1 MGIATSFEPEKLI
14 VAMLYTETTM
24 ASELQQRLISIFGEM
39 DLLAQPY
46 DFSEISP
53 YYNEEMQGR
62 PKRLLMSFTQC
73 IDPARLAEIKRMT
86 NAIEAEY
93 AVDGNRRI
101 NLDPG
106 CIGCGRLT
114 LATTKNAG
122 HRIPLQD
129 GIYAE
134 LTLFYA
140 RGGWH
145 PFPWT
150 YMDFKTT
157 QVHDFLTQA
166 RKIYMRQRKAY
177 LSNR

>member
-1 MGIATSFEPEKLI
+1 MGTTAQFEREKLI
-14 VAMLYTETTM
+14 LAMLYT
-24 ASELQQRLISIFGEM
+24 SEAEAALLKERLIAEFGTM
-39 DLLAQPY
+39 DVISAPY
-46 DFSEISP
+46 CFSEISP
-53 YYNEEMQGR
+53 YYDREMGGTAQR
-62 PKRLLMSFTQC
+62 ILFSFHEC
-73 IDPARLAEIKRMT
+73 KDPATLAMIKEKT
-86 NAIEAEY
+86 NAIEAKY

-106 CIGCGRLT
+106 LIGCGRLT

-122 HRIPLQD
+122 HRIPLQN

-157 QVHDFLTQA
+157 HVHTFLSES
-166 RKIYMRQRKAY
+166 RKIYMRQRKEW
-177 LSNR
+177 RK

>member
-1 MGIATSFEPEKLI
+1 MGNVTSFEPEKLI
-14 VAMLYTETTM
+14 LAMLYTDDAL
-24 ASELQQRLISIFGEM
+24 ASELQQRLQSCFGAT

-46 DFSEISP
+46 DFGEISP
-53 YYNEEMQGR
+53 YYNEEMQGNPR
-62 PKRLLMSFTQC
+62 RLLMSFADC
-73 IDPARLAEIKRMT
+73 KDPALLAEIKLQT
-86 NAIEAEY
+86 NALEAEY
-93 AVDGNRRI
+93 AINGSRRI

-106 CIGCGRLT
+106 FIGCGRLT

-122 HRIPLQD
+122 HRIPLHS

-150 YMDFKTT
+150 YMDFKTP
-157 QVHDFLTQA
+157 QVHTFLLQA
-166 RKIYMRQRKAY
+166 RKIYMQQRKAY

>member
-14 VAMLYTETTM
+14 IAMLYTDN
-24 ASELQQRLISIFGEM
+24 AIAAELQQRLIAIFGET
-39 DLLAQPY
+39 DVVAQPY

-62 PKRLLMSFTQC
+62 PKRLLLSFAAC
-73 IDPARLAEIKRMT
+73 VDPARLAEIKRLT
-86 NAIEAEY
+86 NDIETEY
-93 AVDGNRRI
+93 AVNGDRRV

-122 HRIPLQD
+122 HRIPLQN

-150 YMDFKTT
+150 YMDFKTA
-157 QVHDFLTQA
+157 QVHDFLMKS
-166 RKIYMRQRKAY
+166 RRIYMQQRKAY
-177 LSNR
+177 LANR

>member
-1 MGIATSFEPEKLI
+1 MGNTAQFEREKLI
-14 VAMLYTETTM
+14 LAMLYTDEVQ
-24 ASELQQRLISIFGEM
+24 AELLKNRLIAEFGPM
-39 DLLAQPY
+39 DVISAPY
-46 DFSEISP
+46 CFSEISH
-53 YYNEEMQGR
+53 YYDNEMGGR
-62 PKRLLMSFTQC
+62 AQRILFSFSEC
-73 IDPARLAEIKRMT
+73 KDPAALAEIKLKT

-93 AVDGNRRI
+93 AVDGDRRI

-106 CIGCGRLT
+106 FIGCGRLT

-122 HRIPLQD
+122 HRIPLQN

-150 YMDFKTT
+150 YMDFKTA
-157 QVHDFLTQA
+157 QVHTFLSDA
-166 RKIYMRQRKAY
+166 RKIYMRQRKEW
-177 LSNR
+177 R